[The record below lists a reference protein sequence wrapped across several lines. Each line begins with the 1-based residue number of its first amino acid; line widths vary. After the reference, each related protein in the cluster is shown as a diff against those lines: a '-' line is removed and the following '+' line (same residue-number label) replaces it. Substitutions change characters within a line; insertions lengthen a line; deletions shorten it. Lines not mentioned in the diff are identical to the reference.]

1 MIKKYSKGAL
11 ISGFVVCTISVSV
24 GLMVSQNTNATDAF
38 NPSHLTSV
46 HYPENEH
53 GLTFGTIEDASS
65 SELLPDLISAGS
77 VDGIA
82 GYIMKTDYL
91 SETTRIVPL
100 FDVDGKTIIG
110 SISVGA
116 KKTNFPKNR
125 NGQTYGSAVEATSP
139 EKEPELIEAI
149 GVDGTEG
156 YVLKIDLDGEL
167 PSTPEE
173 AIAQQNSRVDDGRD
187 IPLYDMDGENVIG
200 VFHVGG
206 N

>member
-1 MIKKYSKGAL
+1 MKMYYKGAL
-11 ISGFVVCTISVSV
+11 ISCFVVFIISVSG
-24 GLMVSQNTNATDAF
+24 GLMVSQNTSAKNPI
-38 NPSHLTSV
+38 NPSHITPIDYS
-46 HYPENEH
+46 ENEH
-53 GLTFGTIEDASS
+53 GLTFGTIEESNS
-65 SELLPDLISAGS
+65 VEILPDLIYAGS

-82 GYIMKTDYL
+82 GYVMKTDYL
-91 SETTRIVPL
+91 SETTRSVPL

-125 NGQTYGSAVEATSP
+125 NGQTYGSAGEATSP
-139 EKEPELIEAI
+139 ETEPELIEAT

-156 YVLKIDLDGEL
+156 YVLRKDLDGEQ

-173 AIAQQNSRVDDGRD
+173 AIAQQNSRAADGRD
-187 IPLYDMDGENVIG
+187 IPLYDLDGENVIG

-206 N
+206 